1 MMTRILTSLLLFTF
15 SHISLLAVQTTK
27 ADSLYSLQEY
37 QEAGRAYED
46 QLAEGIHAETFFN
59 LGNCYY
65 YMDDTP
71 RAILNYMKAL
81 KMEPGHIEAKDN
93 LQLCL
98 EKAGITTSE
107 GEEMFYTTMTK
118 SLLRSKNAN
127 EWGTLG
133 IGAFAVF
140 VIFITLY
147 LLLRRPLYKKV
158 TFFIAIISLLGTI
171 AFNIFAFIN
180 KQRFTEVEHVVSMSP
195 APVYETASTTGEV
208 LSEVPAGSVLKL
220 NDAYDDQWVN
230 ITLTDGREGWCERQK
245 VGLVSLEEIAQ

>member
-1 MMTRILTSLLLFTF
+1 MIRILTSLLLFTF
-15 SHISLLAVQTTK
+15 AHISLLAVQTTK
-27 ADSLYSLQEY
+27 ADSLYGLKKY

-46 QLAEGIHAETFFN
+46 QLAEGIHADIFFN

-71 RAILNYMKAL
+71 RAILNYMKVL
-81 KMEPGHIEAKDN
+81 KMEPGHAEAQEN

-107 GEEMFYTTMTK
+107 GEELFYTTMTK

-127 EWGTLG
+127 EWGRLG

-158 TFFIAIISLLGTI
+158 TFFVALISLLGTVV
-171 AFNIFAFIN
+171 FNIFAFIG
-180 KQRFTEVEHVVSMSP
+180 KQRFMEVEHVVSLSASP
-195 APVYETASTTGEV
+195 IYETASTSAEV
-208 LSEVPAGSVLKL
+208 MSEVPAGSVLEL
-220 NDAYDDQWVN
+220 NDALDEEWVN
-230 ITLTDGREGWCERQK
+230 VTLTDGREGWCERQK
-245 VGLVSLEEIAQ
+245 VGFVSLEEMAQ